1 MDYDEVR
8 DLWDLDRETFESYW
22 QEYGDS
28 IPDCPNCGAKGILEN
43 NWRGL
48 MSPFAVNESM
58 ALKEYILWIFG
69 PAAKIRIL
77 KSNIRVLES
86 NGREITRD
94 IDKLEERLASSR
106 KHVVIVWCLLA
117 AAIIGRIGGLV
128 W

>member
-1 MDYDEVR
+1 MDYDEAR
-8 DLWDLDRETFESYW
+8 TLWDLDRETFESYW
-22 QEYGDS
+22 QKYEGG

-58 ALKEYILWIFG
+58 ALKEYILWIFE
-69 PAAKIRIL
+69 PAAKIKKL
-77 KSNIRVLES
+77 KSNISQLEYS
-86 NGREITRD
+86 ARTLNDRWQ
-94 IDKLEERLASSR
+94 ERLASSR